1 MQPNKAEVCQIRMT
15 VGGDKLNTYQDV
27 RSSTIGIT
35 DKQITLIAPS
45 LMYIAELTTALVV
58 FP

>member
-1 MQPNKAEVCQIRMT
+1 MRPNKDEVCRIRMT
-15 VGGDKLNTYQDV
+15 FGGDKINAYQDV
-27 RSSTIGIT
+27 CSSTIGIT

-45 LMYIAELTTALVV
+45 LMYIAELTTALVI